1 MYSGYREMS
10 SAIQKSTG
18 GEVGKAGVS
27 DIFMDTRVPYNM
39 DKVVASLVA
48 KLIHK
53 GILSH
58 EEAREI
64 FNSGKSYLH

>member
-1 MYSGYREMS
+1 MT
-10 SAIQKSTG
+10 AIIQKSKE
-18 GEVGKAGVS
+18 GEVGKASGI
-27 DIFMDTRVPYNM
+27 DAFIDTRVPYNM
-39 DKVVASLVA
+39 EIVVASLVA